1 MAPIYFPLL
10 LNGLSYQPLGSLRF
24 ENYTKSVVRAADF
37 QMNPLR
43 RVQFSPSNHIILILE
58 LTPRT
63 HTHTH
68 HILYMVGM
76 NIRSIQISDRMLHIT
91 GVLYIDWVLS
101 RDEIRAY
108 EHEHEFLWR

>member
-1 MAPIYFPLL
+1 
-10 LNGLSYQPLGSLRF
+10 
-24 ENYTKSVVRAADF
+24 
-37 QMNPLR
+37 
-43 RVQFSPSNHIILILE
+43 
-58 LTPRT
+58 
-63 HTHTH
+63 
-68 HILYMVGM
+68 M

>member
-58 LTPRT
+58 LTPRAHI
-63 HTHTH
+63 HTPHSIYGRNEH
-68 HILYMVGM
+68 PLHSDF
-76 NIRSIQISDRMLHIT
+76 RSHAAHNGSIVYRL
-91 GVLYIDWVLS
+91 GLEPR
-101 RDEIRAY
+101 RDTR
-108 EHEHEFLWR
+108 L